1 MTTFHFK
8 LVRRKTKENK
18 VIVPKLATTTICVSV
33 HLKQERG
40 LCELVESQNGATV
53 VLLSAIDE
61 ATL

>member
-33 HLKQERG
+33 HL
-40 LCELVESQNGATV
+40 N
-53 VLLSAIDE
+53 LSTGKPFDEIIDNLRPFMMGPNAE
-61 ATL
+61 